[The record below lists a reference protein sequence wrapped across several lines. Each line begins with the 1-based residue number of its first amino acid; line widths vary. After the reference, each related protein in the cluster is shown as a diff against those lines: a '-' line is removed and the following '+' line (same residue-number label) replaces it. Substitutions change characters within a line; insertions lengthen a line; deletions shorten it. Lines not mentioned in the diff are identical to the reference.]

1 LYAHFDGQDNWFSGG
16 CDLIGME
23 TIAVGS
29 WLFQGLE
36 LINTRRIQTQ
46 MDSIVGLAR
55 QQRFERIVAR
65 ALDGLPPDVVAM
77 LDNVHVIVENEPT
90 ADQIA
95 QARAAAGLDG
105 PPAGDED
112 SLFGLYEGV
121 PLTQRGGAY
130 HLVPPDRIT
139 IFRGPLERACASP
152 QAIAREVRIT
162 VMHELGHHLGFE
174 EDRLEALGLG

>member
-1 LYAHFDGQDNWFSGG
+1 
-16 CDLIGME
+16 
-23 TIAVGS
+23 
-29 WLFQGLE
+29 
-36 LINTRRIQTQ
+36 
-46 MDSIVGLAR
+46 
-55 QQRFERIVAR
+55 
-65 ALDGLPPDVVAM
+65 M

-95 QARAAAGLDG
+95 QARVAAGFDG

-121 PLTQRGGAY
+121 PLTHRGGVY

-139 IFRGPLERACASP
+139 IFRGPLERAFASP

-162 VMHELGHHLGFE
+162 VMHELGHHRGFE
-174 EDRLEALGLG
+174 EDGLEELGLG